1 MAEEVAIGATGE
13 RAKLRNPVAVA
24 LLPIV
29 TLGIYSI
36 VWYYKINKELAAIGR
51 DRGKSEELGDNPV
64 NSVLAVTVGAIVIV
78 PAIISIVH
86 TFKRIQAAQ
95 RLAGAEPLNGTVGV
109 ILALFTGPIFY
120 AYEQSGLNNALQAL
134 GTAAAPAAAAV
145 AA

>member
-1 MAEEVAIGATGE
+1 MAEEVTIGATGE

-78 PAIISIVH
+78 PAIISIVN

-95 RLAGAEPLNGTVGV
+95 RLAGVEPLNGTVAV

-120 AYEQSGLNNALQAL
+120 AYEQSGLNNALQGL
-134 GTAAAPAAAAV
+134 GAAAAAPAV

>member
-1 MAEEVAIGATGE
+1 MAEEVTIGSTGE
-13 RAKLRNPVAVA
+13 RAKIRNPVAVA

-51 DRGKSEELGDNPV
+51 DRGKSQELGDNPV

-78 PAIISIVH
+78 PAIISIVN

-95 RLAGAEPLNGTVGV
+95 RLAGVEPLNGTVAV

-120 AYEQSGLNNALQAL
+120 AYEQSGLNNALQGL
-134 GTAAAPAAAAV
+134 GATAAAPAV